1 MIETNESRT
10 RDIPIWLT
18 GIVLLACL
26 AGGGWLINWYM
37 KDKGKQTVD
46 ITSEVTAAAA
56 NGNGRPMRT
65 GGGNGSGRTFN
76 GYNGNGGGGGGGYR
90 TRAPAVDLSADGV
103 QSYNSATSRV
113 KSGNAV
119 LLASNSPNGRL
130 DLSYFKSVRTSEQEQ
145 LAMMFIAVRG
155 DSNWREYLN
164 VTDAQREM
172 FAKVPP
178 AMPGP
183 APMKSDPSDKAKLA
197 PLWRAYR
204 DAVAKNSADK
214 ATAEKALLTALDEVG
229 QKNLQPTKDFEDART
244 AAIKAAL
251 TPEQVQKFLSASS
264 DKAPLKPKEKAEV
277 EKTIR

>member
-1 MIETNESRT
+1 MIETNDART

-26 AGGGWLINWYM
+26 GGGGWLIRWYM
-37 KDKGKQTVD
+37 QDKGKQTVD
-46 ITSEVTAAAA
+46 VTNEVTAAAA
-56 NGNGRPMRT
+56 ASGRPVRT
-65 GGGNGSGRTFN
+65 GSGGGGGRTFS
-76 GYNGNGGGGGGGYR
+76 GYNGGGGLDRTGR
-90 TRAPAVDLSADGV
+90 TRVAPVDLSADGV

-119 LLASNSPNGRL
+119 MLASNNPNGRI

-164 VTDAQREM
+164 VTDTQREM
-172 FAKVPP
+172 FSKVPP

-183 APMKSDPSDKAKLA
+183 APMKSDASDKAKLA

-204 DAVAKNSADK
+204 DAAAKNSAEK
-214 ATAEKALLTALDEVG
+214 ATAEKALLTALDKVG
-229 QKNLQPTKDFEDART
+229 QKTLQATKDFEDART

-251 TPEQVQKFLSASS
+251 TPEQVQTFLSASS
-264 DKAPLKPKEKAEV
+264 DKAPL
-277 EKTIR
+277 RGG